1 MTGDAAGNGCGLVCR
16 QPATRVGTGRRG
28 EKADGTITPVRAIF
42 ARIAYRPFIA
52 WHSRL
57 AGSAD
62 LPDLARHSCLAVFA
76 GMTVRALQAHVSRRT
91 SDPVLT
97 GRAAFALDS
106 GRALRAAIPRGTRVP
121 CRTQQTVH
129 TLCCDSQP
137 KGSEALRRM
146 RYESPCARRSKTQ
159 EARKLRCRRAA
170 GARARVRTSRA
181 GLPGHAVVA
190 GGAGQA
196 IEPCHARPAGK
207 TIRTF
212 GSLRTVAAWLAVRC
226 RGAGLAVSSGQA
238 RRSPLSVLA
247 GSAVSAVVARRP
259 RQPRLAIDAGRAIG
273 AVLAG

>member
-28 EKADGTITPVRAIF
+28 EEADGTIAPVRAIF

-106 GRALRAAIPRGTRVP
+106 GRALRAAVPGGTRVP
-121 CRTQQTVH
+121 CRTQQNTRFAA
-129 TLCCDSQP
+129 TAS
-137 KGSEALRRM
+137 RRA
-146 RYESPCARRSKTQ
+146 ARRS
-159 EARKLRCRRAA
+159 EGCGMSRRVQDAA
-170 GARARVRTSRA
+170 KRRSTAAAEQQVRARVRTSRA

-212 GSLRTVAAWLAVRC
+212 QSLRTVAAWLAVRC

-238 RRSPLSVLA
+238 RRPPLSVLA